1 MTLSRYSTRYGSAL
15 FFLIG
20 VAISS
25 IKLVRGQNGTSSP
38 VPTRTANVSWTY
50 RHSTVADD
58 GGNYNKSIGVNG
70 TGAVGNNA
78 TANNI
83 TQSKN
88 KPTDDSYD
96 LEYRLEYEYYPFYE
110 EDIRVIFPKF
120 FHSIRK
126 RRSQRRDYKQHL
138 VDREKINVEKQ
149 NQQQPLLT
157 KTEN

>member
-50 RHSTVADD
+50 RSTVADD
-58 GGNYNKSIGVNG
+58 GGNNKSIVVNG
-70 TGAVGNNA
+70 TGAVGGNA
-78 TANNI
+78 TVNTNST
-83 TQSKN
+83 TQLKN
-88 KPTDDSYD
+88 KPTDSYPD
-96 LEYRLEYEYYPFYE
+96 EYWSEYDYYPFYE

-120 FHSIRK
+120 FRIRK
-126 RRSQRRDYKQHL
+126 RRLQKRDYKQL
-138 VDREKINVEKQ
+138 VDRDKLSVKKQ
-149 NQQQPLLT
+149 NPHESLLT